1 MGAPHI
7 ADIGKYF
14 KEASC
19 NGISITAGGT
29 GDNTALTGATIDRL
43 GYGSSCFVIAYKTT
57 LAASETLSFAAE
69 YQVSA
74 DGTNWDTAVALQGA
88 TVARTGAVT
97 NGHGVVK
104 FDVNMEGLKRYI
116 RFNFTPDLSRANTD
130 TAVVYGTAIL
140 GGADLLP
147 AV

>member
-7 ADIGKYF
+7 ADIGKYI
-14 KEASC
+14 KAASC

-29 GDNTALTGATIDRL
+29 GDDTALTGATIDRL
-43 GYGSSCFVIAYKTT
+43 GYGSVEFVIAYKTS

-69 YQVSA
+69 YQLSS
-74 DGTNWDTAVALQGA
+74 DGSSWDTAVSLQAA

-97 NGHGVVK
+97 NGQGVVK
-104 FDVNMEGLKRYI
+104 FDVNLEGLKRYI
-116 RFNFTPDLSRANTD
+116 RFNFTPNLSRANTD